1 MLYIALVHVVKTRY
15 RFADVFSASSAA
27 KIPPGESLPVHM
39 NYLMKWTQVEIYIV
53 RDRARILGIPH
64 RGDLRLF
71 WDRDSWRALCKR
83 CHDQKTGREDSN
95 PVYRY

>member
-15 RFADVFSASSAA
+15 RFADAFSASSAA

-53 RDRARILGIPH
+53 RDRPDPGYSASRRSQAVLGQ
-64 RGDLRLF
+64 G
-71 WDRDSWRALCKR
+71 
-83 CHDQKTGREDSN
+83 
-95 PVYRY
+95 